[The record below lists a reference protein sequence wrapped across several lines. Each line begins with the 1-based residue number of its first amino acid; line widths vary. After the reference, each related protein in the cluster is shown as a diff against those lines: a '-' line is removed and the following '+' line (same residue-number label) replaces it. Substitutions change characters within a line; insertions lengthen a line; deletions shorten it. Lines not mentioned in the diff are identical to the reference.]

1 VKNYTQVE
9 RDMDNHKATI
19 EGDDAMKAIFLSIF
33 FRMRGIPQRSGWMPV
48 ALGILALA
56 CLSSAPAFGQTWN
69 GSTSD
74 LWLTGTNWNGNTAP
88 NSSAAIVDILSATNN
103 PVVLNG
109 SASISTLTM
118 GASTSLNVTSGVFTL
133 YGASISNAGM
143 ISLDSQLQLNDNVT
157 LSGAGSLTMVAG
169 QFGTTGSGQGCTL
182 TNQGNILGYGVIG
195 SNVGALYQNL
205 SFSNSGTV
213 NANSSGNVL
222 SIQGTGASITNSG
235 TLEATGGGILDLTTS
250 A

>member
-1 VKNYTQVE
+1 MRRWRI
-9 RDMDNHKATI
+9 RDMGSHKATI
-19 EGDDAMKAIFLSIF
+19 EGDDAMKAIFLAIF

-48 ALGILALA
+48 ALGIFALA

-69 GSTSD
+69 GSVSD
-74 LWLTGTNWNGNTAP
+74 LWLTGTNWIGNTAP
-88 NSSAAIVDILSATNN
+88 NSSTAVVDILSATNN

-118 GASTSLNVTSGVFTL
+118 GASTSLNVTAGLFSL

-169 QFGTTGSGQGCTL
+169 QFGT
-182 TNQGNILGYGVIG
+182 N
-195 SNVGALYQNL
+195 GAAVHPDKPEHH
-205 SFSNSGTV
+205 SRDPD
-213 NANSSGNVL
+213 SSGRTPAPCTRIVSL
-222 SIQGTGASITNSG
+222 SQ
-235 TLEATGGGILDLTTS
+235 
-250 A
+250 